1 MEVQYI
7 HPFPVSEQEMSEIQL
22 QLKNRVEIIP
32 YSGIPTYVCGVDL
45 AYFADQ
51 AIAVLVVMNFAT
63 KEIMETV
70 HYQDS
75 VTYEYRPGFLAF
87 RELPIFLK
95 AWEKLKTEP
104 DLVFFDG
111 NGLLHPQRVGI
122 ATHASFFIQ
131 KPTIGVAKNHLLG
144 TYHPPDLMQGS
155 FSYIYDQEEVIGA
168 VLRTQ
173 TKVKPVYVSIGNWI
187 DLKSCIDF
195 TMHFVGPNSRIP
207 EITRQAD
214 LLTRQL
220 RRNSQSAP

>member
-1 MEVQYI
+1 MKVRYI
-7 HPFPVSEQEMSEIQL
+7 HPFPVDEQEMSQIQS
-22 QLKNRVEIIP
+22 QLRNRVEIIP
-32 YSGIPTYVCGVDL
+32 YSGTPTYVCGVDL

-51 AIAVLVVMNFAT
+51 AIAVLVVMNYAS
-63 KEIMETV
+63 KEIVETV
-70 HYQDS
+70 YHQDLVS
-75 VTYEYRPGFLAF
+75 CEYRPGFLAF

-95 AWEKLKTEP
+95 AWEKLKTNP

-111 NGLLHPQRVGI
+111 NGRLHPQRVGI

-131 KPTIGVAKNHLLG
+131 KPTIGIAKNHFLG
-144 TYHPPDLMQGS
+144 SYQPPELIQGS

-173 TKVKPVYVSIGNWI
+173 TRVKAVYVSIGNWI
-187 DLKSCIDF
+187 DLQSCIDF

-220 RRNSQSAP
+220 RRKADPAP